1 MYQMI
6 GALSQ
11 QGISIKTSVHGDQ
24 KKNKQKQLWKI
35 LMMNVCIVGEENFSS
50 ILLGFSDWPN
60 N

>member
-1 MYQMI
+1 MI